1 MQNAKEILRLGKTH
15 IIFVFFC
22 ELFARL
28 FVTFAIYYLFSDDD
42 AAAGANALKLTIDK
56 IDRSLAMPLFRT
68 IPKDNI
74 LKKSHVMPASLL
86 FIVFLRTLVQ
96 YDIIISRNRKEMM
109 H

>member
-1 MQNAKEILRLGKTH
+1 VQNAKEILRLGKTH

-74 LKKSHVMPASLL
+74 LKKTRYACELAFYCLL
-86 FIVFLRTLVQ
+86 LLLLDAVLT
-96 YDIIISRNRKEMM
+96 
-109 H
+109 